1 METETTQNQAAAV
14 NIPAFWKAQQK
25 DWRITVIRTS
35 LERLGY
41 KIILPY
47 LTLYIV
53 LLGATK
59 TQLGLVTSLGLI
71 ASGLIGPY
79 IGQVIDRH
87 GPKKVYIVGILIL
100 AGGYLAFASAPV
112 WQVAALGMFL
122 HQLGGGVGGQ
132 SCATICGN
140 CLANCDRAKGMLV
153 CESLAA
159 GVLGMVGPMISGW
172 FLVNIMGVKDTP
184 TDPNTIRPLFLITLI
199 ITIISLLVVV
209 FKLSFSRWTTS
220 NSAVKRN
227 VFKDA
232 VAILKADKN
241 CVKWIFMAIV
251 GNMPVAMVVPYVQIF
266 VAETKNASVTTLS
279 GMVTATAL
287 TSVVCGYFFGILGD
301 RFGRK
306 KILSLTIG
314 LYLVGLVLLV
324 TTKSPFMLLTV
335 GILQGFQEIGGP
347 LAASIQNELVPH
359 KVMGRWVGVVRFF
372 SSMFSALMAALAGI
386 IYDQLG
392 GQWIFILYIAC
403 EICIR
408 LPLLFSLPETLH
420 HKVDEEAFASLDD

>member
-392 GQWIFILYIAC
+392 GAVDIH
-403 EICIR
+403 
-408 LPLLFSLPETLH
+408 SLHCL
-420 HKVDEEAFASLDD
+420 

>member
-1 METETTQNQAAAV
+1 
-14 NIPAFWKAQQK
+14 
-25 DWRITVIRTS
+25 
-35 LERLGY
+35 
-41 KIILPY
+41 
-47 LTLYIV
+47 
-53 LLGATK
+53 
-59 TQLGLVTSLGLI
+59 
-71 ASGLIGPY
+71 
-79 IGQVIDRH
+79 
-87 GPKKVYIVGILIL
+87 
-100 AGGYLAFASAPV
+100 
-112 WQVAALGMFL
+112 
-122 HQLGGGVGGQ
+122 
-132 SCATICGN
+132 
-140 CLANCDRAKGMLV
+140 MLV

-184 TDPNTIRPLFLITLI
+184 TDPNSIRPLFLITLI

-241 CVKWIFMAIV
+241 CVKWIFMAII

-386 IYDQLG
+386 ICDQLG
-392 GQWIFILYIAC
+392 GAVDIH
-403 EICIR
+403 
-408 LPLLFSLPETLH
+408 SLHCL
-420 HKVDEEAFASLDD
+420 

>member
-1 METETTQNQAAAV
+1 METDTTQNQTTTAL
-14 NIPAFWKAQQK
+14 NIPAFWKAQRK

-47 LTLYIV
+47 LTIYII

-59 TQLGLVTSLGLI
+59 TQLGFVTSLGLI

-172 FLVNIMGVKDTP
+172 F
-184 TDPNTIRPLFLITLI
+184 
-199 ITIISLLVVV
+199 
-209 FKLSFSRWTTS
+209 W
-220 NSAVKRN
+220 
-227 VFKDA
+227 
-232 VAILKADKN
+232 
-241 CVKWIFMAIV
+241 
-251 GNMPVAMVVPYVQIF
+251 
-266 VAETKNASVTTLS
+266 
-279 GMVTATAL
+279 
-287 TSVVCGYFFGILGD
+287 
-301 RFGRK
+301 
-306 KILSLTIG
+306 
-314 LYLVGLVLLV
+314 
-324 TTKSPFMLLTV
+324 
-335 GILQGFQEIGGP
+335 
-347 LAASIQNELVPH
+347 
-359 KVMGRWVGVVRFF
+359 
-372 SSMFSALMAALAGI
+372 
-386 IYDQLG
+386 
-392 GQWIFILYIAC
+392 
-403 EICIR
+403 
-408 LPLLFSLPETLH
+408 
-420 HKVDEEAFASLDD
+420 